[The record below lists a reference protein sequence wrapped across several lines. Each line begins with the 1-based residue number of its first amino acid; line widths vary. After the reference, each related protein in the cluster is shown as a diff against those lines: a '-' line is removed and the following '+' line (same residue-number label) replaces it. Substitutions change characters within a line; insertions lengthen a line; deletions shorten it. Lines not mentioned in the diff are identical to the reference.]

1 MKKVNLGKSTVVMSE
16 NINRKNMYVDT
27 KHADSI
33 KKDIVKELNNIIK
46 TYDKLSDLLNKIS
59 YKKMFTGEYNSVA
72 VQCSKKCTV
81 QRNLADKLREDVE
94 YKYNDDV
101 KTCLINSLDERI
113 SYLESK
119 FLSNK

>member
-1 MKKVNLGKSTVVMSE
+1 MKKVNLGKSTVVMSD
-16 NINRKNMYVDT
+16 NVNRKNLYVDT

-33 KKDIVKELNNIIK
+33 NKDMVKLLSDINK
-46 TYDKLSDLLNKIS
+46 TYDKLNDILNKMS

-72 VQCSKKCTV
+72 VQCSKKCAI
-81 QRNLADKLREDVE
+81 QRDNADKLREDIVF
-94 YKYNDDV
+94 KYNDDV
-101 KTCLINSLDERI
+101 KFILIKNLDERI